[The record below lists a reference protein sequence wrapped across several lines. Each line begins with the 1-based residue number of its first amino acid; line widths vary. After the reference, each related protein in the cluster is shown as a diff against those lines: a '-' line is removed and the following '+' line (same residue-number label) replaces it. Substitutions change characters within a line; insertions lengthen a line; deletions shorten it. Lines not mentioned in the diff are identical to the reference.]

1 MSFDFKFS
9 IFGEK
14 LERKG
19 GIVDLMKDLGTAL
32 NEKTDMR
39 MMGGGNPASIPE
51 VQSIWRKRIAELL
64 EEQNDFNSA
73 LVNYDPPSG
82 NPKFLS
88 AIAKIL
94 NNEYGWDLKSEN
106 ITVTSGAQTGFFF
119 LFNILAG
126 KFQNGQH
133 KKILLPLAPE
143 YIGYA
148 NQGITQDIFVTQPAV
163 IEKRGGNGF
172 KYHVDF
178 DGLEVHDEIAAICVS
193 RPTNPSGNVLTDQ
206 EINRL
211 SKVARS
217 KGIPLIIDNAY
228 GNPFPGAIYTEA
240 NPIWDEHI
248 ILTLSLSKLGLPGTR
263 TGIIIGPKKII
274 AAVTAANA
282 VVSLANNN
290 IGQAISLPLIEN
302 GELIRLSKNLIKPF
316 YKQRMINARSYVEE
330 AFGNTIPYRL
340 HESEGAFF
348 LWFWFPE
355 LPITTIE
362 LYERLKERDVLV
374 VPGEYFFFGLVDHW
388 DHCHECIRVTFSQ
401 SENIVREGIQI
412 IAEEVSKSYRS

>member
-163 IEKRGGNGF
+163 IEKRGENGF

-217 KGIPLIIDNAY
+217 NGIPLIIDNAY

-290 IGQAISLPLIEN
+290 IGQAISLPLIES

>member
-9 IFGEK
+9 TFGEK
-14 LERKG
+14 LEQKG
-19 GIVDLMKDLGTAL
+19 GILDLMKDLGEAL
-32 NEKTDMR
+32 NEKNSMR
-39 MMGGGNPASIPE
+39 MMGGGNPAAIPA
-51 VQSIWRKRIAELL
+51 VQSIWKKRTAELL
-64 EEQNDFNSA
+64 AEENNFNSA

-88 AIAKIL
+88 AVAKTL
-94 NNEYGWDLKSEN
+94 NQEYGWDLESSN
-106 ITVTSGAQTGFFF
+106 IAVTSGAQTAFFF

-126 KFQNGQH
+126 KFTNGQS

-148 NQGITQDIFVTQPAV
+148 NQGIAQNIFATLPAI
-163 IEKRGGNGF
+163 IEKKGKNQF
-172 KYHVDF
+172 KYYVDF
-178 DGLEVHDEIAAICVS
+178 EQLEIHDEIAAICVS

-211 SKVARS
+211 SEISRS
-217 KGIPLIIDNAY
+217 KSIPLIIDNAY
-228 GNPFPGAIYTEA
+228 GNPFPGAIFTEA
-240 NPIWDEHI
+240 TPMWDEHI

-263 TGIIIGPKKII
+263 TGIVIGSKKII

-282 VVSLANNN
+282 VVGLANNN
-290 IGQAISLPLIEN
+290 IGQALSLPLVESGEIIEMSQN
-302 GELIRLSKNLIKPF
+302 LIRPF
-316 YKQRMINARSYVEE
+316 YKERMLKARSYVRE
-330 AFGNTIPYRL
+330 AFGDTIPYRL

-362 LYERLKERDVLV
+362 LYEKLKERDVLV
-374 VPGEYFFFGLVDHW
+374 VPGEYFFFGLENHW
-388 DHCHECIRVTFSQ
+388 DHSHECIRVTFSQ
-401 SENIVREGIQI
+401 SENIVKEGIQI
-412 IAEEVSKSYRS
+412 IAEEVSKAYGI

>member
-9 IFGEK
+9 TFGEK
-14 LERKG
+14 LEQKG
-19 GIVDLMKDLGTAL
+19 GILDLMKDLGEAL
-32 NEKTDMR
+32 NEKNSMR
-39 MMGGGNPASIPE
+39 MMGGGNPSAIPA
-51 VQSIWRKRIAELL
+51 VQSIWKKRTAELL
-64 EEQNDFNSA
+64 AEENNFNSA

-88 AIAKIL
+88 AVAKTL
-94 NNEYGWDLKSEN
+94 NQEYGWDLESSN
-106 ITVTSGAQTGFFF
+106 IAVTSGAQTAFFF

-126 KFQNGQH
+126 KFTNGQS

-148 NQGITQDIFVTQPAV
+148 NQGIAQNIFVTLPAI
-163 IEKRGGNGF
+163 IEKKGKNQF
-172 KYHVDF
+172 KYYVDF
-178 DGLEVHDEIAAICVS
+178 EQLEIHDEIAAICVS

-211 SKVARS
+211 SEISRS
-217 KGIPLIIDNAY
+217 KSIPLIIDNAY
-228 GNPFPGAIYTEA
+228 GNPFPGAIFTEA
-240 NPIWDEHI
+240 TPMWDEHI

-263 TGIIIGPKKII
+263 TGIVIGSKKII

-282 VVSLANNN
+282 VVGLANNN
-290 IGQAISLPLIEN
+290 IGQALSLPLVESGEIIEVSQN
-302 GELIRLSKNLIKPF
+302 LIRPF
-316 YKQRMINARSYVEE
+316 YKERMLKARSYVRE
-330 AFGNTIPYRL
+330 AFGDTIPYRL

-362 LYERLKERDVLV
+362 LYEKLKERDVLV
-374 VPGEYFFFGLVDHW
+374 VPGEYFFFGLENHW
-388 DHCHECIRVTFSQ
+388 DHSHECIRVTFSQ
-401 SENIVREGIQI
+401 SENIVKEGIQI
-412 IAEEVSKSYRS
+412 IAEEVSKAYGI

>member
-19 GIVDLMKDLGTAL
+19 GIVDLMKDLGAAL
-32 NEKTDMR
+32 NEQTNMR

-51 VQSIWRKRIAELL
+51 VQSIWRKRTAELL
-64 EEQNDFNSA
+64 EEKNDFNSA

-82 NPKFLS
+82 NPKFLR
-88 AIAKIL
+88 AVAKTL
-94 NNEYGWDLKSEN
+94 NNEYGWNLEPEN
-106 ITVTSGAQTGFFF
+106 IAVTSGAQTGFFF

-126 KFQNGQH
+126 EFTNGQQ

-148 NQGITQDIFVTQPAV
+148 NQGITQDIFVTHPAV
-163 IEKRGGNGF
+163 IEKKGKNGF

-178 DGLEVHDEIAAICVS
+178 DELEVDDKIAAICVS
-193 RPTNPSGNVLTDQ
+193 RPTNPSGNVLTDE

-211 SKVARS
+211 SKIARS

-240 NPIWDEHI
+240 NPILDEHI

-263 TGIIIGPKKII
+263 TGIIIGPEKII

-282 VVSLANNN
+282 VVGLANNN
-290 IGQAISLPLIEN
+290 IGQALSLPLIES
-302 GELIRLSKNLIKPF
+302 GELMRLSRDLIKPF
-316 YKQRMINARSYVEE
+316 YKKRMLNARSYVEE

-362 LYERLKERDVLV
+362 LYERLKKRDVLV

-388 DHCHECIRVTFSQ
+388 NHSHECIRVTFSQ
-401 SENIVREGIQI
+401 SEKIVKEGIQI
-412 IAEEVSKSYRS
+412 IADEVSKSYNI

>member
-19 GIVDLMKDLGTAL
+19 GIVDLMKDLGAAL
-32 NEKTDMR
+32 NEQTNMR

-51 VQSIWRKRIAELL
+51 VQSIWRKRTAELL
-64 EEQNDFNSA
+64 EEKNDFNSA

-82 NPKFLS
+82 NPKFLR
-88 AIAKIL
+88 AVAKTL
-94 NNEYGWDLKSEN
+94 NNEYGWNLESEN
-106 ITVTSGAQTGFFF
+106 IAVTSGAQTGFFF

-126 KFQNGQH
+126 EFTNGQQ

-148 NQGITQDIFVTQPAV
+148 NQGITQDIFVTHPAV
-163 IEKRGGNGF
+163 IEKKGKNGF
-172 KYHVDF
+172 KYHEDF
-178 DGLEVHDEIAAICVS
+178 DELEVDDKIAAICVS
-193 RPTNPSGNVLTDQ
+193 RPTNPSGNVLTDE

-211 SKVARS
+211 SKIARS

-240 NPIWDEHI
+240 NPILDEHI

-263 TGIIIGPKKII
+263 TGIIIGPEKII

-282 VVSLANNN
+282 VVGLANNN
-290 IGQAISLPLIEN
+290 IGQALSLPLIES
-302 GELIRLSKNLIKPF
+302 GELMRLSRDLIKPF
-316 YKQRMINARSYVEE
+316 YKKRMLNARSYVEE

-362 LYERLKERDVLV
+362 LYERLKKRDVLV

-388 DHCHECIRVTFSQ
+388 NHSHECIRVTFSQ
-401 SENIVREGIQI
+401 SEKIVKEGIQI
-412 IAEEVSKSYRS
+412 IADEVSKSYNI

>member
-19 GIVDLMKDLGTAL
+19 GIVDLMKDLGAAL
-32 NEKTDMR
+32 NEQTNMR

-51 VQSIWRKRIAELL
+51 VQSIWRKRTAELL
-64 EEQNDFNSA
+64 EEKNDFNSA

-82 NPKFLS
+82 NPKFLR
-88 AIAKIL
+88 AVAKTL
-94 NNEYGWDLKSEN
+94 NNEYGWNLEPEN
-106 ITVTSGAQTGFFF
+106 IAVTSGAQTGFFF

-126 KFQNGQH
+126 EFTNGQQ

-148 NQGITQDIFVTQPAV
+148 NQGITQDIFVTHPAV
-163 IEKRGGNGF
+163 IEKKGQNSF

-178 DGLEVHDEIAAICVS
+178 DELEVDDKIAAICVS
-193 RPTNPSGNVLTDQ
+193 RPTNPSGNVLTDE

-211 SKVARS
+211 SKIARS

-240 NPIWDEHI
+240 NPILDEHI

-263 TGIIIGPKKII
+263 TGIIIGPEKII

-282 VVSLANNN
+282 VVGLANNN
-290 IGQAISLPLIEN
+290 IGQALSLPLIES
-302 GELIRLSKNLIKPF
+302 GELMRLSRDLIKPF
-316 YKQRMINARSYVEE
+316 YKKRMLNARSYVEE

-362 LYERLKERDVLV
+362 LYERLKKRDVLV

-388 DHCHECIRVTFSQ
+388 THSHECIRVTFSQ
-401 SENIVREGIQI
+401 SEKIVKEGIQI
-412 IAEEVSKSYRS
+412 IADEVSKSYNI

>member
-19 GIVDLMKDLGTAL
+19 GIVDLMKDLGAAL
-32 NEKTDMR
+32 NEQTNMR

-126 KFQNGQH
+126 EFTNGQQ

-148 NQGITQDIFVTQPAV
+148 NQGITQDIFVTHPAV
-163 IEKRGGNGF
+163 IEKKGQNGF

-178 DGLEVHDEIAAICVS
+178 DELEVDDKIAAICVS
-193 RPTNPSGNVLTDQ
+193 RPTNPSGNVLTDE

-211 SKVARS
+211 SKIARS

-240 NPIWDEHI
+240 NPILDEHI

-263 TGIIIGPKKII
+263 TGIIIGPEKII

-282 VVSLANNN
+282 VVGLANNN
-290 IGQAISLPLIEN
+290 IGQALSLPLIES
-302 GELIRLSKNLIKPF
+302 GELMRLSRDLIKPF
-316 YKQRMINARSYVEE
+316 YKKRMLNARSYVEE

-362 LYERLKERDVLV
+362 LYERLKKRDVLV

-388 DHCHECIRVTFSQ
+388 NHSHECIRVTFSQ
-401 SENIVREGIQI
+401 SEKIVKEGIQI
-412 IAEEVSKSYRS
+412 IADEVSKSYNI